1 MKYLK
6 RIVVITLFSLLC
18 LPSLQAAVIILI
30 SDLQLFDRIEPD
42 KKIIPI
48 WDRTDMDEY
57 VKMIQLRSEFAKK
70 YDMEIYLSLLSTHDL
85 GPAHKNQTNEAGRWL
100 GYKVGVMNA
109 SAGSFSLPMWQQMY
123 WTNNKGMFP
132 IKLKNIKAY
141 AFKEKPVKASHFVAV
156 NPDEIVKIKD
166 VQWEG
171 GNLTFHLDNTLSG
184 K

>member
-6 RIVVITLFSLLC
+6 RIVAMTLFSLLC

-42 KKIIPI
+42 K
-48 WDRTDMDEY
+48 T
-57 VKMIQLRSEFAKK
+57 
-70 YDMEIYLSLLSTHDL
+70 
-85 GPAHKNQTNEAGRWL
+85 
-100 GYKVGVMNA
+100 
-109 SAGSFSLPMWQQMY
+109 
-123 WTNNKGMFP
+123 
-132 IKLKNIKAY
+132 
-141 AFKEKPVKASHFVAV
+141 SHFVAV